1 MMYLKYN
8 DPQQTLESILGSFVA
23 QLLQDCNTMPA
34 FIQDLYERHK
44 AQNTAPSLSH
54 LVKALQSVV
63 GLYKR
68 VFVVIDAL
76 DECSDEI
83 RWELMESLRELK
95 PQIHLLVTSR
105 FLDSIEEELH
115 DFQRFEI
122 KANKADL
129 ELFIDHHIRK
139 NRNLQRI
146 VQKSPIMSEDIKIA
160 VVKTAEDM

>member
-23 QLLQDCNTMPA
+23 QLVQDFDILPA
-34 FIQDLYERHK
+34 FVQDMYERHK
-44 AQNTAPSLSH
+44 AQNTAPSTGH
-54 LVKALQSVV
+54 LLKATQTAV

-68 VFVVIDAL
+68 VYVVLDAL

-83 RWELMESLRELK
+83 RWQLMESLRELE

-105 FLDSIEEELH
+105 FLDSIEKELQ

-146 VQKSPIMSEDIKIA
+146 VHKSPAMSEDIKIA